1 LFSKKIKA
9 DFLTERG
16 DWTQSPSARG
26 PGTQESEADMPVPD
40 RLLPKWKTKV
50 LLHQLKLSQ
59 QIGLL
64 LWLNR
69 ENLLSSGGE
78 ERLLYLQRRAT
89 IVAIQA
95 GLRFA
100 QRLSEE
106 VKLQSDFK
114 HQMIELNRRPQSKRY
129 RKSEVSRIGVGY
141 RDKGT
146 LPEISMRPRL
156 LANEEQW
163 VFFSDFNSSQQ
174 RFISHN
180 VPTAVEGEWVDLE
193 ILSDLLRESRN
204 LKF

>member
-1 LFSKKIKA
+1 
-9 DFLTERG
+9 
-16 DWTQSPSARG
+16 
-26 PGTQESEADMPVPD
+26 MPVPD

-69 ENLLSSGGE
+69 EDLLSKGGE

-106 VKLQSDFK
+106 EKLQSDFK
-114 HQMIELNRRPQSKRY
+114 HQMIELNRRPQSKRF

-174 RFISHN
+174 RFISLN

>member
-1 LFSKKIKA
+1 LISKKIKA
-9 DFLTERG
+9 ELLNERG
-16 DWTQSPSARG
+16 EWTQSFSARG

-69 ENLLSSGGE
+69 EDLLSKGGE

-106 VKLQSDFK
+106 EKLQSDFK
-114 HQMIELNRRPQSKRY
+114 HQMIELNRRPQSKRF

-174 RFISHN
+174 RFISLN

>member
-1 LFSKKIKA
+1 LIAKKIKA
-9 DFLTERG
+9 RLLAERG
-16 DWTQSPSARG
+16 DWTQSFSARG

-69 ENLLSSGGE
+69 EDLLSKGGE

-106 VKLQSDFK
+106 EKLQSDFK
-114 HQMIELNRRPQSKRY
+114 HQMIELNRRPQSKRF

-163 VFFSDFNSSQQ
+163 VYFSDFNSSQQ
-174 RFISHN
+174 RFISLN